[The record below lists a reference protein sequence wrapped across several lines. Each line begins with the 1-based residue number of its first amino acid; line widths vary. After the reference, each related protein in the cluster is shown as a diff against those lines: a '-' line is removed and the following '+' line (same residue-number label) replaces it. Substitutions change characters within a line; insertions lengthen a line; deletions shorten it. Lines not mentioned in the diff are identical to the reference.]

1 MTRQE
6 LIQQIKEKQSF
17 LCVGLDTDVSKMPQ
31 SLIEQM
37 KKEYGESEWLF
48 PAIWEFNARI
58 IDATAPYCV
67 AYKPN
72 LAFYEA
78 YGIDGM
84 MAFEG
89 TIEYLKENYP
99 NHFIIADAKRGDIG
113 NTSKMYAKTFF
124 EGYDVDALTV
134 APYMGEDSVTPFLG
148 YDGKWVI
155 LLALTSNK
163 GSQDFQLTALHTPII
178 GRWGSG
184 NFKGERLF
192 ERVLTTSQQW
202 GNEDNM
208 MYVVGATQ
216 GQLFERIR
224 DLVPHHFL
232 LVPGVGAQGGS
243 LQEVCKYGMTKDCGL
258 LVNSSRG
265 IIYAS
270 NGEDFAEVAG
280 QKAKELQ
287 QEMAIE
293 LAKIN

>member
-6 LIQQIKEKQSF
+6 LIQQIKEKQTF
-17 LCVGLDTDVSKMPQ
+17 LCVGLDTDLDKIPQ
-31 SLIEQM
+31 SVQ
-37 KKEYGESEWLF
+37 KQVRKEYEEEEYTFGMLL
-48 PAIWEFNARI
+48 EFNTRI

-78 YGIDGM
+78 YGMEGIA
-84 MAFEG
+84 AFEG

-124 EGYDVDALTV
+124 EMYDVDSLTV

-163 GSQDFQLTALHTPII
+163 GSHDFQLIEDK
-178 GRWGSG
+178 
-184 NFKGERLF
+184 NGERLF
-192 ERVLTTSQQW
+192 EKVLKQSQQW
-202 GNEDNM
+202 GNEENM

-216 GQLFERIR
+216 GQMFEDIR
-224 DLVPHHFL
+224 KIAPNHFL

-243 LQEVCKYGMTKDCGL
+243 LQEVCRYGMTKDCGL

-270 NGEDFAEVAG
+270 NGDDFAEVAAE
-280 QKAKELQ
+280 KAKELQ
-287 QEMAIE
+287 LEMATE
-293 LAKIN
+293 LGKI

>member
-1 MTRQE
+1 MTRKE
-6 LIQQIKEKQSF
+6 LIEQIKQKQSF
-17 LCVGLDTDVSKMPQ
+17 LCVGLDTDIDKMPK
-31 SLIEQM
+31 SL
-37 KKEYGESEWLF
+37 KEIVKREYEEEEMTFGMLL
-48 PAIWEFNARI
+48 EFNTRI

-78 YGIDGM
+78 YGMEGIA
-84 MAFEG
+84 AFEG
-89 TIEYLKENYP
+89 TIEYLQENYP
-99 NHFIIADAKRGDIG
+99 NHMIIADAKRGDIG

-124 EGYDVDALTV
+124 DQYGVDALTV

-148 YDGKWVI
+148 YDDKWVV

-163 GSQDFQLTALHTPII
+163 GSNDFQLTEDA
-178 GRWGSG
+178 
-184 NFKGERLF
+184 KGERLF
-192 ERVLTTSQQW
+192 EKVLRASQQW
-202 GNEDNM
+202 ANDEQM

-216 GQLFERIR
+216 GKMFENIRRIA
-224 DLVPHHFL
+224 PTHFL

-243 LQEVCKYGMTKDCGL
+243 LEEVCKYGMTKDCGL

-270 NGEDFAEVAG
+270 QDKDFDEVAG

-287 QEMAIE
+287 QQMAAE
-293 LAKIN
+293 LAKINF

>member
-1 MTRQE
+1 MNRQQ

-17 LCVGLDTDVSKMPQ
+17 LCVGLDTDLKKIPQ
-31 SLIEQM
+31 HLLEEEDPI
-37 KKEYGESEWLF
+37 F
-48 PAIWEFNARI
+48 AFNKAI

-67 AYKPN
+67 SYKPN

-78 YGIDGM
+78 FGVKGLM
-84 MAFEG
+84 SFEK
-89 TIEYLKENYP
+89 TIKYLKEHYP
-99 NHFIIADAKRGDIG
+99 THFIIADAKRGDIG
-113 NTSKMYAKTFF
+113 NTSAMYARTFF
-124 EGYDVDALTV
+124 EEYDVDSLTV

-163 GSQDFQLTALHTPII
+163 GSHDFQLTED
-178 GRWGSG
+178 
-184 NFKGERLF
+184 KDGERLF
-192 ERVLTTSQQW
+192 EKVLKTSQQW
-202 GNEDNM
+202 GNDENM

-216 GQLFERIR
+216 GRMFEDIR
-224 DLVPHHFL
+224 KIVPNHFL

-243 LQEVCKYGMTKDCGL
+243 LEEVCKYGMIPGDVGL

-270 NGEDFAEVAG
+270 NGGDFAEVAA

-287 QEMAIE
+287 EQM
-293 LAKIN
+293 AKIMQNNA

>member
-1 MTRQE
+1 MNRQE
-6 LIQQIKEKQSF
+6 LIQQIREKQSF
-17 LCVGLDTDVSKMPQ
+17 LCVGLDTDLDKIPQ
-31 SLIEQM
+31 SVQ
-37 KKEYGESEWLF
+37 KQVRKEYEEEEYTFGMLL
-48 PAIWEFNARI
+48 EFNTRI

-78 YGIDGM
+78 YGMEGIA
-84 MAFEG
+84 AFEG

-124 EGYDVDALTV
+124 KEYDVDSLTV

-163 GSQDFQLTALHTPII
+163 GSHDFQLIEDK
-178 GRWGSG
+178 
-184 NFKGERLF
+184 NGERLF
-192 ERVLTTSQQW
+192 EKVLKQSQQW

-216 GQLFERIR
+216 GKMFEDIR
-224 DLVPHHFL
+224 KIVPNHFL

-243 LQEVCKYGMTKDCGL
+243 LQEVCKYGMTKECGL

-270 NGEDFAEVAG
+270 NGDDFAEVAAE
-280 QKAKELQ
+280 KAKELQ
-287 QEMAIE
+287 KEMAIE
-293 LAKIN
+293 LAKLVD